1 MKKQIGI
8 WLNTDKAVLVSLAD
22 GNESIH
28 TIESQIE
35 SRERFPGEGK
45 NYSRLGSML
54 VNPSKKITE
63 KRKHQLHH
71 YFDEILHNL
80 EDASSIYLFGPSKT
94 KKLFE
99 KEMKEH
105 HGFDQKVI
113 EVENADKMTTNQ
125 LIAKVKDHFK
135 GRAV

>member
-8 WLNTDKAVLVSLAD
+8 WLNTDKAVLVSLSD
-22 GNESIH
+22 GGESIH

-45 NYSRLGSML
+45 NYSRLGAMF
-54 VNPSKKITE
+54 VNPSKKLTE
-63 KRKHQLHH
+63 RRKHQMHH

-94 KKLFE
+94 KNLLE
-99 KEMKEH
+99 KEIRNH
-105 HGFDQKVI
+105 HGFEHKMV
-113 EVENADKMTTNQ
+113 EVENADRMTQNQ
-125 LIAKVKDHFK
+125 LIARVKDHFK
-135 GRAV
+135 GRKA